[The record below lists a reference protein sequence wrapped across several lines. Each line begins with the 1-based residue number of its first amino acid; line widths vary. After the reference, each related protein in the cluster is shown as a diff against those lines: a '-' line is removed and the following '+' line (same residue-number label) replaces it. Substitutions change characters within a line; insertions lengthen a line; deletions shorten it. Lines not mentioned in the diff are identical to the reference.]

1 MDNNTYI
8 LSNIESEIEGKNM
21 KAKEAR
27 EKYLPK
33 LYSLQRYLGKALTEE
48 QKKAEQGG
56 KKGITAYYYTVRI
69 MDILNEVTEVIQAL
83 QTYDDDFEVDESEIE
98 MKLRIIREEIAEL
111 PLVVSYD
118 KNNV

>member
-1 MDNNTYI
+1 MNDNTFI
-8 LSNIESEIEGKNM
+8 LSNIESKVEGKNM

-33 LYSLQRYLGKALTEE
+33 FQEIQRYLGEALTEE
-48 QKKAEQGG
+48 QKKVEQGG
-56 KKGITAYYYTVRI
+56 RKGIYAYYYTVRI
-69 MDILNEVTEVIQAL
+69 MNILNEVQEVIDAL
-83 QTYDDDFEVDESEIE
+83 KGYDDDFDVDEAEIE

>member
-1 MDNNTYI
+1 
-8 LSNIESEIEGKNM
+8 M

-33 LYSLQRYLGKALTEE
+33 LYSIQKYLGQALSEE
-48 QKKAEQGG
+48 QKKAEEGG

-69 MDILNEVTEVIQAL
+69 MSILNEVQEVIDAL
-83 QTYDDDFEVDESEIE
+83 KGYDDNFDVYENEIE

-111 PLVVSYD
+111 PLLVE
-118 KNNV
+118 K